1 MCRNRQGENPVPWHW
16 DQPDGDAGEPDAAA
30 RARQFLFSMQ
40 DRLPA
45 SVHPQQRERVALA
58 ARGADHHQQYRKQ
71 GCCVLPGG
79 PQALRCSCA
88 CARKETP
95 YRREGKSWAG
105 SEIFAR
111 SGRHPAGPVF
121 CFYKTC
127 RGNLPRLAFYGMRS
141 QYKFVIT
148 AGLLC
153 HLFVTGQLVTS
164 QALTGTSAQNPAVP
178 IEQSTPTPT
187 PMAAEP
193 EQNAAAEKA
202 PIGNCHSVITSPP
215 ATSQSASSTNAQQ
228 AEGTASATAQ
238 NKKMRVPISEEN
250 PVIIDAREC
259 EQAGKVYTLR
269 GDVQIQFGDYIFH
282 GDLVTYDSATGDV
295 TAKGHVSL
303 DGGRRDIHLNG
314 SEGAY
319 NLHSQT
325 GKFYDVRGSTGA
337 RFKGRS
343 VTLTSSSPLSFSGKM
358 VEQTGPDEYVLHHG
372 SVTSCELPRPK
383 WTFTA
388 AKIIMRVGSSAHVY
402 NATFRLKGVPVFYL
416 PYASPPVERLGRES
430 GFLIPNFGTSNTK
443 GTVIG
448 DSFYWAVNRSMDATV
463 GGEYLSK
470 RGWALQESYRYRP
483 NEASFLN
490 LSYFGVLDRGIIT
503 NTLDPAGNPIKKRVP
518 QGGEDV
524 KLNAETTFANGVR
537 GVASIDYL
545 SSFIFRL
552 AFTENFS
559 QAVDSEVKSAAF
571 LTKSIQGFSFN
582 SFLTRYQNFQSK
594 NNDDVITILHTPG
607 FEVSVVDRPFFGTP
621 IYWSYDAAAEG
632 VRRSQ
637 PGFVTPGVVGRA
649 DVDPTVSLPIFYKG
663 WTFRPD
669 VQLRNTVYSQQQST
683 TQSITA
689 AHHDVFNRRTIAT
702 SVELRPPVLNKI
714 FDGTIAGRKVK
725 HTIEP
730 RITYR
735 YTNGVENFG
744 SIIRF
749 DFRDILSNTNEVE
762 FGLLQRFFT
771 KRERSGCSTETIG
784 SNAQPAPSST
794 PCAPAG
800 ADEFVSWDVKMKY
813 FADPTFGGA
822 VLPGTRNVLT
832 TTANFTGIAFLTDPR
847 RFSPVVS
854 QLRIRT
860 SGNSDLVWQLD
871 YDTKKGRINSS
882 TFYTGFHFGDFFV
895 GASHAYLQVPCD
907 VVDHHTTGNALPTCI
922 PHVFNQPSC
931 VPPLFDQL
939 RAQLGYGSPTKRGW
953 SAAAN
958 IGFDREFNLLQY
970 SAAQTSYN
978 WDCCGLS
985 FESRRFSLGSVR
997 NENQYRFAFTL
1008 ANIGSFGNLKRQERL
1023 F

>member
-1 MCRNRQGENPVPWHW
+1 
-16 DQPDGDAGEPDAAA
+16 
-30 RARQFLFSMQ
+30 
-40 DRLPA
+40 
-45 SVHPQQRERVALA
+45 
-58 ARGADHHQQYRKQ
+58 
-71 GCCVLPGG
+71 
-79 PQALRCSCA
+79 
-88 CARKETP
+88 
-95 YRREGKSWAG
+95 
-105 SEIFAR
+105 
-111 SGRHPAGPVF
+111 
-121 CFYKTC
+121 
-127 RGNLPRLAFYGMRS
+127 MRS

-153 HLFVTGQLVTS
+153 HLFVTAPLVTS
-164 QALTGTSAQNPAVP
+164 QALADQSAQGPAAAQ
-178 IEQSTPTPT
+178 EQSTPTPSPT
-187 PMAAEP
+187 PAEL
-193 EQNAAAEKA
+193 EQGTTGTKA

-215 ATSQSASSTNAQQ
+215 AVPQSAPSTAQAQ
-228 AEGTASATAQ
+228 TEGTAAAATQ
-238 NKKMRVPISEEN
+238 SNKKVRVPISEEQ

-269 GDVQIQFGDYIFH
+269 GDVQIQFADYTFH
-282 GDLVTYDSATGDV
+282 GDLVTYDSASGDV

-303 DGGRRDIHLNG
+303 DGGRRDIHISA
-314 SEGAY
+314 SEGTY

-325 GKFYDVRGSTGA
+325 GKFYDVHGSTGA

-343 VTLTSSSPLSFSGKM
+343 VTLTSSSPLSFTGKL

-388 AKIIMRVGSSAHVY
+388 AKIIMKVGVSAHVY
-402 NATFRLKGVPVFYL
+402 NTTFRLKGVPVFYL

-448 DSFYWAVNRSMDATV
+448 DSFYWAINRSMDATV

-470 RGWALQESYRYRP
+470 RGWALQENYRYRP
-483 NEASFLN
+483 NEVSFLN
-490 LSYFGVLDRGIIT
+490 LSYFGVLDRGITTTSVNQSGQIVSQ
-503 NTLDPAGNPIKKRVP
+503 NTQ

-524 KLNAETTFANGVR
+524 KLNAETTFAHDVR

-559 QAVDSEVKSAAF
+559 QAVDSEVKSVAF
-571 LTKSIQGFSFN
+571 LTKNIQGFSFN
-582 SFLTRYQNFQSK
+582 GFGARYQNFQSK
-594 NNDDVITILHTPG
+594 NNDDVITILHAPG
-607 FEVSVVDRPFFGTP
+607 VEFSSVDRKIFGSP
-621 IYWSYDAAAEG
+621 IYWSYDVDAG
-632 VRRSQ
+632 GLRRSQ
-637 PGFVTPGVVGRA
+637 PGQPPFVTPGLVGRA
-649 DVDPTVSLPIFYKG
+649 DVDPDVSLPIFYKG

-683 TQSITA
+683 EQGITI
-689 AHHDVFNRRTIAT
+689 AHHNVFNRRTIAT
-702 SVELRPPVLNKI
+702 SVELRPPVLSKV
-714 FDGTIAGRKVK
+714 FDGTLAGRKIK

-730 RITYR
+730 RFVYR
-735 YTNGVENFG
+735 YTNGVENFS

-749 DFRDILSNTNEVE
+749 DFRDILGNTNEVE
-762 FGLLQRFFT
+762 FGLLQRLFA
-771 KRERSGCSTETIG
+771 KRERPECNPETTG
-784 SNAQPAPSST
+784 TASASAQEITAAAS
-794 PCAPAG
+794 CAPAG
-800 ADEFVSWDVKMKY
+800 ADEFVSWEVKMKY

-822 VLPGTRNVLT
+822 VVNGTRNVLT
-832 TTANFTGIAFLTDPR
+832 TTDSFTGIAFVTDPR

-854 QLRIRT
+854 RLRVRT
-860 SGNSDLVWQLD
+860 SANSDLEWQLD
-871 YDTKKGRINSS
+871 YDSKKGRINSS
-882 TFYTGFHFGDFFV
+882 TLYTGFHFGDFFV
-895 GASHAYLQVPCD
+895 GASHAYLQVPGE
-907 VVDHHTTGNALPTCI
+907 VVDDPTTGLVLPTCI
-922 PHVFNQPSC
+922 PHVFNQPAC
-931 VPPLFDQL
+931 VPPLFDQV

-970 SAAQTSYN
+970 GAAQTSYN

-985 FESRRFSLGSVR
+985 FEYRRFSLGSVR

>member
-1 MCRNRQGENPVPWHW
+1 MGRFGDFRQEWEACW
-16 DQPDGDAGEPDAAA
+16 LAY
-30 RARQFLFSMQ
+30 LCFS
-40 DRLPA
+40 
-45 SVHPQQRERVALA
+45 
-58 ARGADHHQQYRKQ
+58 
-71 GCCVLPGG
+71 
-79 PQALRCSCA
+79 
-88 CARKETP
+88 
-95 YRREGKSWAG
+95 
-105 SEIFAR
+105 
-111 SGRHPAGPVF
+111 
-121 CFYKTC
+121 KTC
-127 RGNLPRLAFYGMRS
+127 RGNLPVWLFYGMRS
-141 QYKFVIT
+141 QHKFVIT

-153 HLFVTGQLVTS
+153 HLFVTAPLVTS
-164 QALTGTSAQNPAVP
+164 QALTGQSAQNPAMPV
-178 IEQSTPTPT
+178 EQSTPTATPT
-187 PMAAEP
+187 PAEP
-193 EQNAAAEKA
+193 EQNPAATKA
-202 PIGNCHSVITSPP
+202 PIGNCHSVITSPAAAPQSGPSTATTAPQSGGAAP
-215 ATSQSASSTNAQQ
+215 A
-228 AEGTASATAQ
+228 ATQ
-238 NKKMRVPISEEN
+238 NKKVRVPISEEH

-269 GDVQIQFGDYIFH
+269 DDVQIQFADYIFH

-303 DGGRRDIHLNG
+303 DGGRRDIHISG
-314 SEGAY
+314 SEGSY

-343 VTLTSSSPLSFSGKM
+343 VTLTSSSPLSFSGKI
-358 VEQTGPDEYVLHHG
+358 VEQTAPDEYVLHHG

-443 GTVIG
+443 GTVVG
-448 DSFYWAVNRSMDATV
+448 DSFYWAMNRSMDATL

-490 LSYFGVLDRGIIT
+490 LSYFGVLDRGIT
-503 NTLDPAGNPIKKRVP
+503 TTSVDPTGKNVSTTAK

-524 KLNAETTFANGVR
+524 KLNAETTFAHDVR

-571 LTKSIQGFSFN
+571 LTKNLQGYSFN
-582 SFLTRYQNFQSK
+582 GFLARYQNFQSK
-594 NNDDVITILHTPG
+594 NNDDVITILHAPG
-607 FEVSVVDRPFFGTP
+607 VEFSSVDRKIFDTP
-621 IYWSYDAAAEG
+621 LYWSYDVDAGG

-649 DVDPTVSLPIFYKG
+649 DVDPAVSLPIFYKG

-683 TQSITA
+683 TQAVTI
-689 AHHDVFNRRTIAT
+689 AHHDLFNRRTIAT
-702 SVELRPPVLNKI
+702 SVELRPPVLNKV
-714 FDGTIAGRKVK
+714 FDGTIAGRKIK

-730 RITYR
+730 RIIYR

-762 FGLLQRFFT
+762 FGLLQRLFT
-771 KRERSGCSTETIG
+771 KRERPGCNQETTDTSAG
-784 SNAQPAPSST
+784 SAQAIAAAAS
-794 PCAPAG
+794 CEPAG
-800 ADEFVSWDVKMKY
+800 ADEFVNWEVKMKY

-822 VLPGTRNVLT
+822 VVNGTRNVLT
-832 TTANFTGIAFLTDPR
+832 TTASFTGIAFVTDPR

-854 QLRIRT
+854 RLRVRT
-860 SGNSDLVWQLD
+860 SSNSDLDWQLD
-871 YDTKKGRINSS
+871 YDSKKGRINSS

-895 GASHAYLQVPCD
+895 GASHAYLQVPGE
-907 VVDHHTTGNALPTCI
+907 VVADPANPGKNLNTCI
-922 PHVFNQPSC
+922 PHVLNQPPC
-931 VPPLFDQL
+931 VPPLFDQI

-953 SAAAN
+953 SAAGN

-970 SAAQTSYN
+970 GAAQTAYN

-985 FESRRFSLGSVR
+985 FEYRRFSLGSVR

>member
-1 MCRNRQGENPVPWHW
+1 
-16 DQPDGDAGEPDAAA
+16 
-30 RARQFLFSMQ
+30 
-40 DRLPA
+40 
-45 SVHPQQRERVALA
+45 
-58 ARGADHHQQYRKQ
+58 
-71 GCCVLPGG
+71 
-79 PQALRCSCA
+79 
-88 CARKETP
+88 
-95 YRREGKSWAG
+95 
-105 SEIFAR
+105 
-111 SGRHPAGPVF
+111 
-121 CFYKTC
+121 
-127 RGNLPRLAFYGMRS
+127 MRS

-153 HLFVTGQLVTS
+153 HLFVTTSLVTS
-164 QALTGTSAQNPAVP
+164 QALTGQSVQNPATPV
-178 IEQSTPTPT
+178 EQSTPTATPT
-187 PMAAEP
+187 PAEP
-193 EQNAAAEKA
+193 NQNPAAVKE
-202 PIGNCHSVITSPP
+202 PVGNCHSVITSPAAAP
-215 ATSQSASSTNAQQ
+215 QFASSTANTAPQSGGAAQ
-228 AEGTASATAQ
+228 AATQ
-238 NKKMRVPISEEN
+238 NNKKVRVPISEEH

-269 GDVQIQFGDYIFH
+269 GDVQIQFADYIFH

-303 DGGRRDIHLNG
+303 DGGRRDIHVSG
-314 SEGAY
+314 SEGSY

-443 GTVIG
+443 GTVAG
-448 DSFYWAVNRSMDATV
+448 DSFYWAINRSMDATL

-470 RGWALQESYRYRP
+470 RGWALQENYRYRP
-483 NEASFLN
+483 SEVSFLN
-490 LSYFGVLDRGIIT
+490 LNYFGVLDRGIPTTTI
-503 NTLDPAGNPIKKRVP
+503 DPAGNPITKKKS

-524 KLNAETTFANGVR
+524 KLNAETTFANGAR

-552 AFTENFS
+552 VFAENFS
-559 QAVDSEVKSAAF
+559 QAVDSEVKSVTF
-571 LTKSIQGFSFN
+571 LTKNLQGYSFN
-582 SFLTRYQNFQSK
+582 GFAARYQNFQSK
-594 NNDDVITILHTPG
+594 NNDDVITILHAPG
-607 FEVSVVDRPFFGTP
+607 VEFSSVDRKFFGTP
-621 IYWSYDAAAEG
+621 IYWSYDVDAG
-632 VRRSQ
+632 GLRRSQPGQ
-637 PGFVTPGVVGRA
+637 PGFVTPGLVGRA
-649 DVDPTVSLPIFYKG
+649 DVDPDVSLPVFYKG

-683 TQSITA
+683 EQGITI
-689 AHHDVFNRRTIAT
+689 AHHNVFNRRTIAT
-702 SVELRPPVLNKI
+702 SVELRPPVLSKV
-714 FDGTIAGRKVK
+714 FDGTIAGRKIK

-730 RITYR
+730 RLVYR

-762 FGLLQRFFT
+762 AGLLQRVFT
-771 KRERSGCSTETIG
+771 KRERPGCTQETSGTASDG
-784 SNAQPAPSST
+784 SAQAIAAAAS
-794 PCAPAG
+794 CAPAG
-800 ADEFVSWDVKMKY
+800 ADEFVSWEVKMKY

-822 VLPGTRNVLT
+822 IVNGTRNVLT
-832 TTANFTGIAFLTDPR
+832 TTASFTGIAFVTDPR

-854 QLRIRT
+854 RLRVRT
-860 SGNSDLVWQLD
+860 SSNSDLEWQLD
-871 YDTKKGRINSS
+871 YDSKKGRINSS

-895 GASHAYLQVPCD
+895 GASHAYLQVPGE
-907 VVDHHTTGNALPTCI
+907 VVTDPTTGLVLPTCI
-922 PHVFNQPSC
+922 PHVFNQPPC
-931 VPPLFDQL
+931 VPPLFDQI

-953 SAAAN
+953 SAAGN
-958 IGFDREFNLLQY
+958 VGFDREFNLLQY
-970 SAAQTSYN
+970 GAAQTAYN
-978 WDCCGLS
+978 WDCCGIS
-985 FESRRFSLGSVR
+985 FEYRRFSLGSVR

>member
-1 MCRNRQGENPVPWHW
+1 MLTGPNFAFTKLAVVTC
-16 DQPDGDAGEPDAAA
+16 PDW
-30 RARQFLFSMQ
+30 L
-40 DRLPA
+40 
-45 SVHPQQRERVALA
+45 
-58 ARGADHHQQYRKQ
+58 
-71 GCCVLPGG
+71 
-79 PQALRCSCA
+79 
-88 CARKETP
+88 
-95 YRREGKSWAG
+95 
-105 SEIFAR
+105 
-111 SGRHPAGPVF
+111 
-121 CFYKTC
+121 
-127 RGNLPRLAFYGMRS
+127 FYGMRS
-141 QYKFVIT
+141 QHKFVIT

-153 HLFVTGQLVTS
+153 HLFVTAPLVTS
-164 QALTGTSAQNPAVP
+164 QALAGATVQNPAASA
-178 IEQSTPTPT
+178 EQSTPTPT
-187 PMAAEP
+187 PTPAEP
-193 EQNAAAEKA
+193 DQNAAAAKA

-215 ATSQSASSTNAQQ
+215 AVPQSAVSTAPTQN
-228 AEGTASATAQ
+228 EGTATATTQ
-238 NKKMRVPISEEN
+238 NNKKVRVPISEEN

-269 GDVQIQFGDYIFH
+269 GDVQIQFTDYTFH
-282 GDLVTYDSATGDV
+282 GDLVTYDSASGDV

-303 DGGRRDIHLNG
+303 DGGRRDIHISG
-314 SEGAY
+314 SEGSY

-388 AKIIMRVGSSAHVY
+388 AKIIMKVGSSAHVY
-402 NATFRLKGVPVFYL
+402 NTTFRLKGVPVFYL

-448 DSFYWAVNRSMDATV
+448 DSFYWAINRSMDATV

-470 RGWALQESYRYRP
+470 RGWALQENYRYRP
-483 NEASFLN
+483 NEVSFLN
-490 LSYFGVLDRGIIT
+490 LSYFGVLDRGIPTTIV
-503 NTLDPAGNPIKKRVP
+503 NQAGQTVP
-518 QGGEDV
+518 QTAKQGGEDV
-524 KLNAETTFANGVR
+524 KLNAETTFAHDVR

-559 QAVDSEVKSAAF
+559 QAVDSEVKSVAF
-571 LTKSIQGFSFN
+571 LTKNLQGFSFN
-582 SFLTRYQNFQSK
+582 GFGARYQNFQSK
-594 NNDDVITILHTPG
+594 NNDDVITILHAPG
-607 FEVSVVDRPFFGTP
+607 VEFSSVDRKFFGSP
-621 IYWSYDAAAEG
+621 IYWSYDVDAG
-632 VRRSQ
+632 GLRRSQ
-637 PGFVTPGVVGRA
+637 PGQPPFVTPGLVGRA
-649 DVDPTVSLPIFYKG
+649 DVDPDVSLPIFYKG

-683 TQSITA
+683 EQDITI
-689 AHHDVFNRRTIAT
+689 AHHNVLNRRTIAA
-702 SVELRPPVLNKI
+702 SVELRPPVLSKV
-714 FDGTIAGRKVK
+714 FEGTVAGRKIK

-730 RITYR
+730 RFVYR

-762 FGLLQRFFT
+762 FGLLQRLFAR
-771 KRERSGCSTETIG
+771 RERPECNQETPSTAFAG
-784 SNAQPAPSST
+784 SAQAIAAAAS
-794 PCAPAG
+794 CAPAG
-800 ADEFVSWDVKMKY
+800 GDEFVSWEVKMKY

-822 VLPGTRNVLT
+822 VVNGTRNVLT
-832 TTANFTGIAFLTDPR
+832 TTASFTGIAFVTDPR

-854 QLRIRT
+854 RLRVRT
-860 SGNSDLVWQLD
+860 SGNSDLEWQLD
-871 YDTKKGRINSS
+871 YDSKKGRINSS
-882 TFYTGFHFGDFFV
+882 TLYTGFHFGDFFV
-895 GASHAYLQVPCD
+895 GASHAYLQVPGE
-907 VVDHHTTGNALPTCI
+907 VVDDPTTGLVLPTCI
-922 PHVFNQPSC
+922 PHVFNQPAC
-931 VPPLFDQL
+931 VPPLFDQV
-939 RAQLGYGSPTKRGW
+939 RGQLGYGSPTKRGW

-958 IGFDREFNLLQY
+958 IGVDREFNLLQY
-970 SAAQTSYN
+970 GAAQTSYN

-985 FESRRFSLGSVR
+985 FEYRRFSLGSVR

>member
-1 MCRNRQGENPVPWHW
+1 
-16 DQPDGDAGEPDAAA
+16 
-30 RARQFLFSMQ
+30 
-40 DRLPA
+40 
-45 SVHPQQRERVALA
+45 
-58 ARGADHHQQYRKQ
+58 
-71 GCCVLPGG
+71 
-79 PQALRCSCA
+79 
-88 CARKETP
+88 
-95 YRREGKSWAG
+95 
-105 SEIFAR
+105 
-111 SGRHPAGPVF
+111 
-121 CFYKTC
+121 
-127 RGNLPRLAFYGMRS
+127 MRS

-153 HLFVTGQLVTS
+153 HLFVTAPLVTS
-164 QALTGTSAQNPAVP
+164 QALAGRTVQNPGAP
-178 IEQSTPTPT
+178 AEQSTPTPT
-187 PMAAEP
+187 PAELEQDAAP
-193 EQNAAAEKA
+193 AKA
-202 PIGNCHSVITSPP
+202 QIGNCHSVITSPP
-215 ATSQSASSTNAQQ
+215 AVPQSASSTTPTQN
-228 AEGTASATAQ
+228 EGAATAPTQ
-238 NKKMRVPISEEN
+238 SNKKVRVPISEEH

-269 GDVQIQFGDYIFH
+269 NDVQIQFADYTFH
-282 GDLVTYDSATGDV
+282 GDLVTYDSASGDV

-303 DGGRRDIHLNG
+303 DGGRRDIHISG
-314 SEGAY
+314 SEGTY

-388 AKIIMRVGSSAHVY
+388 AKIIMKVGSSAHVY

-448 DSFYWAVNRSMDATV
+448 DSFYWAINRSMDATL

-470 RGWALQESYRYRP
+470 RGWALQENYRYRP
-483 NEASFLN
+483 NDASFLN
-490 LSYFGVLDRGIIT
+490 LSYFGVLDRGIT
-503 NTLDPAGNPIKKRVP
+503 TTSVNQAGQTVSQTAK

-524 KLNAETTFANGVR
+524 KLNAETKFAHDVR

-559 QAVDSEVKSAAF
+559 QAVDSEVKSVAF
-571 LTKSIQGFSFN
+571 LTKNLEGFSFN
-582 SFLTRYQNFQSK
+582 GFGARYQNFQSK
-594 NNDDVITILHTPG
+594 NNDDVITILHVPG
-607 FEVSVVDRPFFGTP
+607 LELSSVDRKFFGTP
-621 IYWSYDAAAEG
+621 LYWSYDVDAG
-632 VRRSQ
+632 GLRRSQ
-637 PGFVTPGVVGRA
+637 PGFVTPGVVGRI
-649 DVDPTVSLPIFYKG
+649 DVDPDVSLPIFYKG

-669 VQLRNTVYSQQQST
+669 VQLRNTAYSQQQST
-683 TQSITA
+683 EQGITI
-689 AHHDVFNRRTIAT
+689 AHHNVLNRRTIAT
-702 SVELRPPVLNKI
+702 SAELRPPVLSKV
-714 FDGTIAGRKVK
+714 FDRTVAGRKIK

-730 RITYR
+730 RFVYR

-762 FGLLQRFFT
+762 FGLLQRLFA
-771 KRERSGCSTETIG
+771 KRERPECNQQTTSTD
-784 SNAQPAPSST
+784 ST
-794 PCAPAG
+794 AGTQAIAAADSCAPAG
-800 ADEFVSWDVKMKY
+800 ADEFVSWEVKMKY

-822 VLPGTRNVLT
+822 VVNGTRNVLT
-832 TTANFTGIAFLTDPR
+832 TTANFTGIAFVTDPR

-854 QLRIRT
+854 RLRVRT
-860 SGNSDLVWQLD
+860 SGNSDLEWQLD

-882 TFYTGFHFGDFFV
+882 TLYTGFHFGDFFV
-895 GASHAYLQVPCD
+895 GASHAYLQVPGE
-907 VVDHHTTGNALPTCI
+907 VVDDPTTGAVLPTCI
-922 PHVFNQPSC
+922 PHVFNQPAC
-931 VPPLFDQL
+931 VPPLFDQV
-939 RAQLGYGSPTKRGW
+939 RGQLGYGSPTKRGW

-958 IGFDREFNLLQY
+958 IGVDREFNLLQY
-970 SAAQTSYN
+970 GAAQTSYN

-985 FESRRFSLGSVR
+985 FEYRRFSLGSVR

>member
-1 MCRNRQGENPVPWHW
+1 
-16 DQPDGDAGEPDAAA
+16 
-30 RARQFLFSMQ
+30 
-40 DRLPA
+40 
-45 SVHPQQRERVALA
+45 
-58 ARGADHHQQYRKQ
+58 
-71 GCCVLPGG
+71 
-79 PQALRCSCA
+79 
-88 CARKETP
+88 
-95 YRREGKSWAG
+95 
-105 SEIFAR
+105 
-111 SGRHPAGPVF
+111 
-121 CFYKTC
+121 
-127 RGNLPRLAFYGMRS
+127 MRS
-141 QYKFVIT
+141 QHKFVIT

-153 HLFVTGQLVTS
+153 HLFVTAPLVTS
-164 QALTGTSAQNPAVP
+164 QALTDRDAQNSAMPV
-178 IEQSTPTPT
+178 EQSTPTPVE
-187 PMAAEP
+187 PNQNPAAVKEP
-193 EQNAAAEKA
+193 V
-202 PIGNCHSVITSPP
+202 GNCHSVITSPP
-215 ATSQSASSTNAQQ
+215 AVPQSASSTTPAKDQ
-228 AEGTASATAQ
+228 GSASAGAQ
-238 NKKMRVPISEEN
+238 GNKKVRVPISEEN

-259 EQAGKVYTLR
+259 EQAGKIYTLR
-269 GDVQIQFGDYIFH
+269 DDVQIQFADYIFH

-303 DGGRRDIHLNG
+303 DGGRRDIHISG

-343 VTLTSSSPLSFSGKM
+343 VTLTSSSPLSFSGKL

-388 AKIIMRVGSSAHVY
+388 AKIILRVGISAHVY
-402 NATFRLKGVPVFYL
+402 NTTFRLKGIPVFYL
-416 PYASPPVERLGRES
+416 PYAAPPVERLGRES

-443 GTVIG
+443 GTVVG
-448 DSFYWAVNRSMDATV
+448 DSFYWAINRSMDVTL

-470 RGWALQESYRYRP
+470 RGWALQENYRYRP

-490 LSYFGVLDRGIIT
+490 LSYFGVLDRGITTTSVDQTGKIVSQT
-503 NTLDPAGNPIKKRVP
+503 AK

-524 KLNAETTFANGVR
+524 KLNAETTFAHDVR

-571 LTKSIQGFSFN
+571 LTKNLQGFSFN
-582 SFLTRYQNFQSK
+582 GFLARYQNFQSK
-594 NNDDVITILHTPG
+594 NNDDVITILHAPG
-607 FEVSVVDRPFFGTP
+607 IELSSVDRKFFGTP
-621 IYWSYDAAAEG
+621 IYWSYDVDAGG

-649 DVDPTVSLPIFYKG
+649 DVDPAVSLPIFYKG

-683 TQSITA
+683 AQSVIT
-689 AHHDVFNRRTIAT
+689 AHHDLFNRRTIAT
-702 SVELRPPVLNKI
+702 SVELRPPVLSKV
-714 FDGTIAGRKVK
+714 FDGTIAGRKIK

-730 RITYR
+730 RVIYR
-735 YTNGVENFG
+735 YTNGVEKFG

-762 FGLLQRFFT
+762 VGLLQRLFT
-771 KRERSGCSTETIG
+771 KRERSGCSQETTD
-784 SNAQPAPSST
+784 SASATVST
-794 PCAPAG
+794 IAADASCSPAG
-800 ADEFVSWDVKMKY
+800 ADEFVNWEVKMKY

-822 VLPGTRNVLT
+822 VVNGTRNVLT
-832 TTANFTGIAFLTDPR
+832 TTDSFTGIAFVTDPR

-854 QLRIRT
+854 RLRIRT
-860 SGNSDLVWQLD
+860 SANSDLEWQLD
-871 YDTKKGRINSS
+871 YDSKKGRINSS

-895 GASHAYLQVPCD
+895 GASHAYLQVPGE
-907 VVDHHTTGNALPTCI
+907 VVNDPTTGLVLPTCI
-922 PHVFNQPSC
+922 PHVFNQPAC

-970 SAAQTSYN
+970 GAAQTAYN

-985 FESRRFSLGSVR
+985 FEYRRFSLGSVR

>member
-1 MCRNRQGENPVPWHW
+1 
-16 DQPDGDAGEPDAAA
+16 
-30 RARQFLFSMQ
+30 
-40 DRLPA
+40 
-45 SVHPQQRERVALA
+45 
-58 ARGADHHQQYRKQ
+58 
-71 GCCVLPGG
+71 
-79 PQALRCSCA
+79 
-88 CARKETP
+88 
-95 YRREGKSWAG
+95 
-105 SEIFAR
+105 
-111 SGRHPAGPVF
+111 
-121 CFYKTC
+121 
-127 RGNLPRLAFYGMRS
+127 MRS

-153 HLFVTGQLVTS
+153 HLFVTGQVVTS
-164 QALTGTSAQNPAVP
+164 QALTGLRGQNTATPV
-178 IEQSTPTPT
+178 EQSTPTPT
-187 PMAAEP
+187 PAPAEP
-193 EQNAAAEKA
+193 DKDAAASKS
-202 PIGNCHSVITSPP
+202 PIGNCHSVITSAP
-215 ATSQSASSTNAQQ
+215 ALPQSALSTTPTQS
-228 AEGTASATAQ
+228 EGTAAAPTQ
-238 NKKMRVPISEEN
+238 NNKKMRVPISEEN

-259 EQAGKVYTLR
+259 EQAGKIYTLR
-269 GDVQIQFGDYIFH
+269 GDVQIQFADYIFH

-303 DGGRRDIHLNG
+303 DGGRRDIHISG
-314 SEGAY
+314 SEGSY

-343 VTLTSSSPLSFSGKM
+343 VTLTSSSPLSFTGKL

-388 AKIIMRVGSSAHVY
+388 AKIIMKVGISAHVY
-402 NATFRLKGVPVFYL
+402 NTTFRLKGVPVFYL
-416 PYASPPVERLGRES
+416 PYAAPPVERLGRES

-448 DSFYWAVNRSMDATV
+448 DSFYWAINRSMDATL

-483 NEASFLN
+483 NEASFVN
-490 LSYFGVLDRGIIT
+490 LSYFGVLDRGITT
-503 NTLDPAGNPIKKRVP
+503 NSVNQAGQTVP
-518 QGGEDV
+518 QTTKQGGEDV
-524 KLNAETTFANGVR
+524 KLNAETTFAYDVR

-571 LTKSIQGFSFN
+571 LTKNLQGFSFN
-582 SFLTRYQNFQSK
+582 GFLARYQNFQSK
-594 NNDDVITILHTPG
+594 NNDDVITILHAPG
-607 FEVSVVDRPFFGTP
+607 IELSSVDRKFFGTP
-621 IYWSYDAAAEG
+621 IYWSYDVDAG
-632 VRRSQ
+632 GLRRSQ
-637 PGFVTPGVVGRA
+637 PGQPDHPGFVTPGLVGRA
-649 DVDPTVSLPIFYKG
+649 DVDPDISLPVFYKG

-683 TQSITA
+683 EQGITI
-689 AHHDVFNRRTIAT
+689 AHHDLFNRRTIAT
-702 SVELRPPVLNKI
+702 SIELRPPVLSKV
-714 FDGTIAGRKVK
+714 FDGTIAGLKVK

-730 RITYR
+730 RVVYR

-762 FGLLQRFFT
+762 FGLLQRLFT
-771 KRERSGCSTETIG
+771 KRERPECKQGVTTSASAA
-784 SNAQPAPSST
+784 SAQAIAAAAS
-794 PCAPAG
+794 CAPAG
-800 ADEFVSWDVKMKY
+800 ADEFVSWEVKMKY

-822 VLPGTRNVLT
+822 VVNGTRNVLT
-832 TTANFTGIAFLTDPR
+832 TTASFTGIAFVTDPR

-854 QLRIRT
+854 RLRVRT
-860 SGNSDLVWQLD
+860 SANSDLEWQLD
-871 YDTKKGRINSS
+871 YDSKKGRINSS
-882 TFYTGFHFGDFFV
+882 TLYTGFHFGDFFV
-895 GASHAYLQVPCD
+895 GASHAYLQVPGE
-907 VVDHHTTGNALPTCI
+907 VVTDPTTGAILPTCI
-922 PHVFNQPSC
+922 PHVFNQPAC
-931 VPPLFDQL
+931 VPPLFDQV

-958 IGFDREFNLLQY
+958 IGIDREFNLLQY
-970 SAAQTSYN
+970 GAAQTSYN

-985 FESRRFSLGSVR
+985 FEYRRFSLGSVR

>member
-1 MCRNRQGENPVPWHW
+1 MGRFGDFRQGWE
-16 DQPDGDAGEPDAAA
+16 
-30 RARQFLFSMQ
+30 
-40 DRLPA
+40 A
-45 SVHPQQRERVALA
+45 S
-58 ARGADHHQQYRKQ
+58 G
-71 GCCVLPGG
+71 
-79 PQALRCSCA
+79 
-88 CARKETP
+88 
-95 YRREGKSWAG
+95 WAK
-105 SEIFAR
+105 
-111 SGRHPAGPVF
+111 F

-141 QYKFVIT
+141 QHKFVIT

-153 HLFVTGQLVTS
+153 HLFVTAPLVTS
-164 QALTGTSAQNPAVP
+164 QALAGQSAQIPAVLVA
-178 IEQSTPTPT
+178 QATATPTPT
-187 PMAAEP
+187 PAEP
-193 EQNAAAEKA
+193 EPNATAAPA

-215 ATSQSASSTNAQQ
+215 AAPQSASQNQGSTP
-228 AEGTASATAQ
+228 GTAQ
-238 NKKMRVPISEEN
+238 NNKKPRVSISEEQ

-269 GDVQIQFGDYIFH
+269 GDVQIQFTDYIFH

-303 DGGRRDIHLNG
+303 DGGRRDIHISG
-314 SEGAY
+314 SEGTY

-343 VTLTSSSPLSFSGKM
+343 VTLTSSSPLSFSGKL
-358 VEQTGPDEYVLHHG
+358 VEQTGPEEYVLHHG

-388 AKIIMRVGSSAHVY
+388 ARIILRVGSSAHVY
-402 NATFRLKGVPVFYL
+402 HATFRLKGVPVFYL
-416 PYASPPVERLGRES
+416 PYAAPPVERLGRES

-448 DSFYWAVNRSMDATV
+448 DSFYWAINRSMDTTI
-463 GGEYLSK
+463 GGAYLSK
-470 RGWALQESYRYRP
+470 RGWALQENYRYRP
-483 NEASFLN
+483 NETSFLN
-490 LSYFGVLDRGIIT
+490 LTYFGVLDRGIT
-503 NTLDPAGNPIKKRVP
+503 TTSVNQAGQTVSQTVK

-524 KLNAETTFANGVR
+524 KLNAETTFAHDVR
-537 GVASIDYL
+537 GVASIEYL
-545 SSFIFRL
+545 SSFVFRL
-552 AFTENFS
+552 AFTENFT
-559 QAVDSEVKSAAF
+559 QAVNSEVQSVAF
-571 LTKSIQGFSFN
+571 LTKSLQGFSFN
-582 SFLTRYQNFQSK
+582 GFVARYQNFQSS
-594 NNDDVITILHTPG
+594 NNDDVITILHAPG
-607 FEVSVVDRPFFGTP
+607 LEFSSVDRKIFGTP
-621 IYWSYDAAAEG
+621 IYWSYDVDGGG

-637 PGFVTPGVVGRA
+637 PGFVTPGVVGRL
-649 DVDPTVSLPIFYKG
+649 DVDPDLSLPLFFHG

-669 VQLRNTVYSQQQST
+669 VQLRNTLYSQQQFSAPT
-683 TQSITA
+683 SVPGVSLDLA
-689 AHHDVFNRRTIAT
+689 RHDIFNRKTIAT
-702 SVELRPPVLNKI
+702 SIELRPPVLSKI
-714 FDGTIAGRKVK
+714 FDGTIAGRKIK

-730 RITYR
+730 RLVYR

-762 FGLLQRFFT
+762 FGLLQRLFI
-771 KRERSGCSTETIG
+771 KQERPGCNQET
-784 SNAQPAPSST
+784 SDSATAPSAQAVAEYAS
-794 PCAPAG
+794 CAPAG
-800 ADEFVSWDVKMKY
+800 ADEFVNWEVKMKY

-822 VLPGTRNVLT
+822 VVNGTRNVLT
-832 TTANFTGIAFLTDPR
+832 TTASFTGIAFVTDPR

-854 QLRIRT
+854 RLRVRT
-860 SGNSDLVWQLD
+860 SSNSDLEWQLD

-895 GASHAYLQVPCD
+895 GASHAYLQVPGE
-907 VVDHHTTGNALPTCI
+907 VVNDPTTGAVLPICI
-922 PHVFNQPSC
+922 PHVFNQPAC
-931 VPPLFDQL
+931 VPPLFDQV

-970 SAAQTSYN
+970 GAAQTAYN

-985 FESRRFSLGSVR
+985 FEYRRFSLGSVR

>member
-1 MCRNRQGENPVPWHW
+1 MGRFGDFRQEW
-16 DQPDGDAGEPDAAA
+16 E
-30 RARQFLFSMQ
+30 
-40 DRLPA
+40 
-45 SVHPQQRERVALA
+45 
-58 ARGADHHQQYRKQ
+58 
-71 GCCVLPGG
+71 
-79 PQALRCSCA
+79 A
-88 CARKETP
+88 CWL
-95 YRREGKSWAG
+95 GN
-105 SEIFAR
+105 
-111 SGRHPAGPVF
+111 F

-127 RGNLPRLAFYGMRS
+127 RGNLPILAFYGMRS
-141 QYKFVIT
+141 QHKFVIT

-153 HLFVTGQLVTS
+153 HLFVTALLVTS
-164 QALTGTSAQNPAVP
+164 QALTGRDEQSPAMPV
-178 IEQSTPTPT
+178 EQSTPTAAPT
-187 PMAAEP
+187 PAEP
-193 EQNAAAEKA
+193 EQNPAATKE
-202 PIGNCHSVITSPP
+202 PVGNCHSVITSPAAAP
-215 ATSQSASSTNAQQ
+215 QFASSSPT
-228 AEGTASATAQ
+228 TAPQSGGAAPAAPQ
-238 NKKMRVPISEEN
+238 SNKKVRIPISEEH

-269 GDVQIQFGDYIFH
+269 GDVQIQFADYIFH

-303 DGGRRDIHLNG
+303 DGGRRDIHISG
-314 SEGAY
+314 SEGSY

-358 VEQTGPDEYVLHHG
+358 VEQTAPDEYVLHHG

-448 DSFYWAVNRSMDATV
+448 DSFYWAMNRSMDATL

-490 LSYFGVLDRGIIT
+490 LSYFGVLDRGIVT
-503 NTLDPAGNPIKKRVP
+503 NTVDAAGNPIKKRVP

-524 KLNAETTFANGVR
+524 KLNAETTFAHDVR

-571 LTKSIQGFSFN
+571 LTKNIQGFSFN
-582 SFLTRYQNFQSK
+582 GFLARYQNFQSK
-594 NNDDVITILHTPG
+594 NNDDVITILHAPG
-607 FEVSVVDRPFFGTP
+607 VEFSSVDRKIFDTP
-621 IYWSYDAAAEG
+621 LYWSYDVDAGG

-649 DVDPTVSLPIFYKG
+649 DVDPSVSLPIFYKG

-683 TQSITA
+683 AQSVTTS
-689 AHHDVFNRRTIAT
+689 HHDLFNRRTIAT
-702 SVELRPPVLNKI
+702 SVELRPPVLSKV
-714 FDGTIAGRKVK
+714 FEGTIAGRKIK

-730 RITYR
+730 RLVYR

-762 FGLLQRFFT
+762 AGLLQRLFT
-771 KRERSGCSTETIG
+771 KRERPGCKQETSGTDSAG
-784 SNAQPAPSST
+784 SAQAIATAAS
-794 PCAPAG
+794 CAPAG
-800 ADEFVSWDVKMKY
+800 ADEFVNWEVKMKY

-822 VLPGTRNVLT
+822 VVNGTRNVLT
-832 TTANFTGIAFLTDPR
+832 TTASFTGIAFVTDPR

-854 QLRIRT
+854 RLRVRT
-860 SGNSDLVWQLD
+860 SSNSDLDWQLD
-871 YDTKKGRINSS
+871 YDSKKGRINSS
-882 TFYTGFHFGDFFV
+882 TFYTGFHFGDYFV
-895 GASHAYLQVPCD
+895 GASHAYLQVPGE
-907 VVDHHTTGNALPTCI
+907 VVADPSNPGKNLNTCI
-922 PHVFNQPSC
+922 PHVLNQPAC
-931 VPPLFDQL
+931 VPPLFDQI

-953 SAAAN
+953 SAAGN

-970 SAAQTSYN
+970 GAAQTAYN
-978 WDCCGLS
+978 WDCCGIS
-985 FESRRFSLGSVR
+985 FEYRRFSLGSVR

>member
-1 MCRNRQGENPVPWHW
+1 MGRFGDFRQE
-16 DQPDGDAGEPDAAA
+16 
-30 RARQFLFSMQ
+30 
-40 DRLPA
+40 
-45 SVHPQQRERVALA
+45 REAF
-58 ARGADHHQQYRKQ
+58 G
-71 GCCVLPGG
+71 
-79 PQALRCSCA
+79 
-88 CARKETP
+88 
-95 YRREGKSWAG
+95 WAK
-105 SEIFAR
+105 
-111 SGRHPAGPVF
+111 F

-127 RGNLPRLAFYGMRS
+127 RGNLPRLAFNGMRS
-141 QYKFVIT
+141 QHKFVIT

-153 HLFVTGQLVTS
+153 HLFVTAPLVTS
-164 QALTGTSAQNPAVP
+164 QALADQSAQSPAASADQ
-178 IEQSTPTPT
+178 ITPTPT
-187 PMAAEP
+187 PSPAEP
-193 EQNAAAEKA
+193 EQNAIATKP
-202 PIGNCHSVITSPP
+202 PIGNCHSVITSAP
-215 ATSQSASSTNAQQ
+215 AVPQTAASTTPAQTQ
-228 AEGTASATAQ
+228 GAASATGSGS
-238 NKKMRVPISEEN
+238 KKVRVPISEEN

-269 GDVQIQFGDYIFH
+269 GDVQIQFTDYTFH
-282 GDLVTYDSATGDV
+282 GDLVTYDSASGDV

-303 DGGRRDIHLNG
+303 DGGRRDIHISG
-314 SEGAY
+314 TEGTY

-343 VTLTSSSPLSFSGKM
+343 VTLTSSSPLSFSGKL
-358 VEQTGPDEYVLHHG
+358 VEQTGPEEYVLHHG

-388 AKIIMRVGSSAHVY
+388 ARIILKVGSSAHVY
-402 NATFRLKGVPVFYL
+402 NAAFRLKGVPVFYL
-416 PYASPPVERLGRES
+416 PYASPPVERIGRES

-448 DSFYWAVNRSMDATV
+448 DSFYWAINRSMDTTI

-470 RGWALQESYRYRP
+470 RGWALQENFRYRP
-483 NEASFLN
+483 KEASFLN
-490 LSYFGVLDRGIIT
+490 LSYFGVLDRGIT
-503 NTLDPAGNPIKKRVP
+503 TTSVNQSGQVVSQKTQ

-524 KLNAETTFANGVR
+524 KLNAETTFAHDVR

-559 QAVDSEVKSAAF
+559 QAVDSEVKSVTF
-571 LTKSIQGFSFN
+571 LTKNLHGFSFN
-582 SFLTRYQNFQSK
+582 GFAARYQNFQSK
-594 NNDDVITILHTPG
+594 NNDDVITILHAPG
-607 FEVSVVDRPFFGTP
+607 FEFSSVDRKLLNTP
-621 IYWSYDAAAEG
+621 IYWSYDVDGGG

-637 PGFVTPGVVGRA
+637 PGFVTPGVVGRL
-649 DVDPTVSLPIFYKG
+649 DVDPDLSLPIFFHG

-669 VQLRNTVYSQQQST
+669 VQLRNTIYSQQQFSAPT
-683 TQSITA
+683 SVPGVSLDLA
-689 AHHDVFNRRTIAT
+689 KHDVFNRKTIAT
-702 SVELRPPVLNKI
+702 SIELRPPVLSKV
-714 FDGTIAGRKVK
+714 FDGTIAGRKIK

-730 RITYR
+730 RLVYR

-749 DFRDILSNTNEVE
+749 DFRDILSNTNEIE
-762 FGLLQRFFT
+762 FGLLQRLFA
-771 KRERSGCSTETIG
+771 KRERAGCNQETTGGG
-784 SNAQPAPSST
+784 SSASVQAIAAAAS
-794 PCAPAG
+794 CAPAG
-800 ADEFVSWDVKMKY
+800 ADEFVSWEVKMKY

-822 VLPGTRNVLT
+822 VVNGTRNVLA
-832 TTANFTGIAFLTDPR
+832 TTASFTGIAFVTDPR

-854 QLRIRT
+854 RLRVRT
-860 SGNSDLVWQLD
+860 SSNSDLEWQLD

-895 GASHAYLQVPCD
+895 GASHAYLQVPGE
-907 VVDHHTTGNALPTCI
+907 VVDDPTTGAVLPTCI
-922 PHVFNQPSC
+922 PHVFNQPAC
-931 VPPLFDQL
+931 VPPLFDQV

-970 SAAQTSYN
+970 GAAQTAYN

-985 FESRRFSLGSVR
+985 FEYRRFSLGSVR

>member
-1 MCRNRQGENPVPWHW
+1 
-16 DQPDGDAGEPDAAA
+16 
-30 RARQFLFSMQ
+30 
-40 DRLPA
+40 
-45 SVHPQQRERVALA
+45 
-58 ARGADHHQQYRKQ
+58 
-71 GCCVLPGG
+71 
-79 PQALRCSCA
+79 
-88 CARKETP
+88 
-95 YRREGKSWAG
+95 
-105 SEIFAR
+105 
-111 SGRHPAGPVF
+111 
-121 CFYKTC
+121 
-127 RGNLPRLAFYGMRS
+127 MRS
-141 QYKFVIT
+141 QHKFVIT

-164 QALTGTSAQNPAVP
+164 QALTSPSGQNSAMPV
-178 IEQSTPTPT
+178 EQSTPTPT
-187 PMAAEP
+187 PTPAEP
-193 EQNAAAEKA
+193 EQNAAATKA
-202 PIGNCHSVITSPP
+202 PIGHCHSVITAPP
-215 ATSQSASSTNAQQ
+215 APPQSASQGQ
-228 AEGTASATAQ
+228 GTASAATQ
-238 NKKMRVPISEEN
+238 NKKVRVPISEEN

-259 EQAGKVYTLR
+259 EEAGKVYTLN
-269 GDVQIQFGDYIFH
+269 GDVEIQFADYTFH
-282 GDLVTYDSATGDV
+282 GDQVTYDSASGDV

-303 DGGRRDIHLNG
+303 DGGQRDIHISG

-325 GKFYDVRGSTGA
+325 GKFYNVRGSTGA

-343 VTLTSSSPLSFSGKM
+343 VTLTSSSPLSFSGKL

-388 AKIIMRVGSSAHVY
+388 AKIILRVGVSAHVY
-402 NATFRLKGVPVFYL
+402 NTTFRLKGIPVFYL
-416 PYASPPVERLGRES
+416 PYAAPPVERLGRES

-443 GTVIG
+443 GTVVG
-448 DSFYWAVNRSMDATV
+448 DSFYWAINRSMDATV

-470 RGWALQESYRYRP
+470 RGWALQENYRYRP
-483 NEASFLN
+483 NEASFVN
-490 LSYFGVLDRGIIT
+490 LSYFGVLDRGIT
-503 NTLDPAGNPIKKRVP
+503 TTSVNQAGQTVSQTAK

-524 KLNAETTFANGVR
+524 KLNAETTFAHDVR

-559 QAVDSEVKSAAF
+559 QAVNSEVKSTAF
-571 LTKSIQGFSFN
+571 LTKNLQGFSFN
-582 SFLTRYQNFQSK
+582 GFLARYQNFQSK
-594 NNDDVITILHTPG
+594 NNDDVITILHAPG
-607 FEVSVVDRPFFGTP
+607 VEFSSVDRKIFGTP
-621 IYWSYDAAAEG
+621 IYWSYDVDAG
-632 VRRSQ
+632 GLRRSQ
-637 PGFVTPGVVGRA
+637 PGRPGFVTPGVVGRA
-649 DVDPTVSLPIFYKG
+649 DVDPSLSLPIFYKG

-683 TQSITA
+683 AQSVITA
-689 AHHDVFNRRTIAT
+689 HHELFNRRTIAT
-702 SVELRPPVLNKI
+702 SIELRPPVLSKV
-714 FDGTIAGRKVK
+714 FDGTISGRKIK

-730 RITYR
+730 RVIYR

-762 FGLLQRFFT
+762 FGLLQRLFT
-771 KRERSGCSTETIG
+771 KQERPGCKQETTSTAAGT
-784 SNAQPAPSST
+784 AQAVAADAS
-794 PCAPAG
+794 CEPAG
-800 ADEFVSWDVKMKY
+800 ADEFVSWEVKMKY

-822 VLPGTRNVLT
+822 VVNGTRNVLT
-832 TTANFTGIAFLTDPR
+832 TTASFTGIAFVTDPR

-854 QLRIRT
+854 RLRVRT
-860 SGNSDLVWQLD
+860 SANSDLEWQLD
-871 YDTKKGRINSS
+871 YDSKKGRINSS
-882 TFYTGFHFGDFFV
+882 TLYTGFHFGDFFV
-895 GASHAYLQVPCD
+895 GASHAYLQVPGE
-907 VVDHHTTGNALPTCI
+907 VVTDPITGAVLPTCI
-922 PHVFNQPSC
+922 PHVFNQPAC
-931 VPPLFDQL
+931 VPPLFDQV

-970 SAAQTSYN
+970 GAAQTAYN

-985 FESRRFSLGSVR
+985 FEYRRFSLGSVR

>member
-1 MCRNRQGENPVPWHW
+1 MLTGPTFAFTKLAVVTC
-16 DQPDGDAGEPDAAA
+16 PDW
-30 RARQFLFSMQ
+30 L
-40 DRLPA
+40 
-45 SVHPQQRERVALA
+45 
-58 ARGADHHQQYRKQ
+58 
-71 GCCVLPGG
+71 
-79 PQALRCSCA
+79 
-88 CARKETP
+88 
-95 YRREGKSWAG
+95 
-105 SEIFAR
+105 
-111 SGRHPAGPVF
+111 
-121 CFYKTC
+121 
-127 RGNLPRLAFYGMRS
+127 FYGMRS
-141 QYKFVIT
+141 QHKFVIT

-153 HLFVTGQLVTS
+153 HLFVTAPLVTS
-164 QALTGTSAQNPAVP
+164 QALTGQSVQNPAMPV
-178 IEQSTPTPT
+178 EQSTPIAIPT
-187 PMAAEP
+187 PAEP
-193 EQNAAAEKA
+193 EQNAAATKA

-215 ATSQSASSTNAQQ
+215 AVPQSAPSATTTAPQSKGA
-228 AEGTASATAQ
+228 ASAATQ
-238 NKKMRVPISEEN
+238 NNKKVRVPISEEH

-259 EQAGKVYTLR
+259 EEAGKIYTLR
-269 GDVQIQFGDYIFH
+269 GDVQIQFADYIFH
-282 GDLVTYDSATGDV
+282 GDLVTYDSASGDV
-295 TAKGHVSL
+295 TAKGHVAL
-303 DGGRRDIHLNG
+303 DGGRRDIHISG
-314 SEGAY
+314 SEGSY

-343 VTLTSSSPLSFSGKM
+343 VTLTSSSPLSFSGKV
-358 VEQTGPDEYVLHHG
+358 VEQTGPDEYVLYHG

-443 GTVIG
+443 GTVVG
-448 DSFYWAVNRSMDATV
+448 DSFYWAMNRSMDATL

-490 LSYFGVLDRGIIT
+490 LSYFGVLDSSKSA
-503 NTLDPAGNPIKKRVP
+503 N

-524 KLNAETTFANGVR
+524 KLNAETTFAHDVR

-571 LTKSIQGFSFN
+571 LTKNLQGFSFN
-582 SFLTRYQNFQSK
+582 GFLARYQNFQSTI
-594 NNDDVITILHTPG
+594 NDDVITILHAPG
-607 FEVSVVDRPFFGTP
+607 VEFSSVDRRIFDTP
-621 IYWSYDAAAEG
+621 IYWSYDVDAG
-632 VRRSQ
+632 GLRRSQ
-637 PGFVTPGVVGRA
+637 PGQPDHPGFVTPGLVGRA
-649 DVDPTVSLPIFYKG
+649 DVDPDVSLPIFYKG

-683 TQSITA
+683 AQGITVA
-689 AHHDVFNRRTIAT
+689 RHNVFNRRTIAT
-702 SVELRPPVLNKI
+702 SVELRPPVLSKV
-714 FDGTIAGRKVK
+714 FDGTIAGRKIK

-730 RITYR
+730 RVIYR

-762 FGLLQRFFT
+762 VGLLQRLFT
-771 KRERSGCSTETIG
+771 KRERPKCNQETTG
-784 SNAQPAPSST
+784 TASAASAQAIAAAAS
-794 PCAPAG
+794 CAPAG
-800 ADEFVSWDVKMKY
+800 ADEFVSWEVKMKY

-822 VLPGTRNVLT
+822 VVNGTRNVLT
-832 TTANFTGIAFLTDPR
+832 TTTSFTGIAFLTDPR

-854 QLRIRT
+854 RLRVRT
-860 SGNSDLVWQLD
+860 SANSDLDWQLD
-871 YDTKKGRINSS
+871 YDSKKGRINSS

-895 GASHAYLQVPCD
+895 GASHAYLQVPGE
-907 VVDHHTTGNALPTCI
+907 VVTDPNTGLVLPTCI
-922 PHVFNQPSC
+922 PHVFIQPPC
-931 VPPLFDQL
+931 VPPLFDQI

-970 SAAQTSYN
+970 GAAQTAYN

-985 FESRRFSLGSVR
+985 FEYRRFSLGSVR